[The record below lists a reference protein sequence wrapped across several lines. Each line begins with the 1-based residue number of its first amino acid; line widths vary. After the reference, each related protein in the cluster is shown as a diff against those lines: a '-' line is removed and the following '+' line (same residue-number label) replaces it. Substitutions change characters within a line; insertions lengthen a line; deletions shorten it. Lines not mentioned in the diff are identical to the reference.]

1 MNFIDIWHNIISI
14 GGDIQTTQVLEKII
28 RPILV
33 YIFLV
38 IVLRIFGKR
47 ELAQLNPFDFIVLL
61 SLSNTLQNA
70 IIGSDNSVSGGII
83 GAFTLLAFNYL
94 VVRFLL
100 KHRRL
105 DQIIT
110 GKDVKLIE
118 NGKVRRKALAKELM
132 NEHELLAAV
141 SRQGFSDLKDIE
153 TCILESTGNFYI
165 EGKEPI
171 SADKNQLELL
181 AKIEELSRQIAE
193 LKAVKT

>member
-1 MNFIDIWHNIISI
+1 MVFIDIWQNMISV
-14 GGDIQTTQVLEKII
+14 GSDVQTTAVLEKII

-70 IIGSDNSVSGGII
+70 IIGADNSVSGGMI
-83 GAFTLLAFNYL
+83 GAFTLLFFNYL

-105 DQIIT
+105 DQFIT

-118 NGKVRRKALAKELM
+118 DGKVRRKALAKELM

-141 SRQGFSDLKDIE
+141 SRQGFSELKDIKN
-153 TCILESTGNFYI
+153 CILEANGNFYI
-165 EGKEPI
+165 EGKEPTDDEKKH
-171 SADKNQLELL
+171 AELL
-181 AKIEELSRQIAE
+181 AKIEELSRQVSE
-193 LKAVKT
+193 LKTAKL